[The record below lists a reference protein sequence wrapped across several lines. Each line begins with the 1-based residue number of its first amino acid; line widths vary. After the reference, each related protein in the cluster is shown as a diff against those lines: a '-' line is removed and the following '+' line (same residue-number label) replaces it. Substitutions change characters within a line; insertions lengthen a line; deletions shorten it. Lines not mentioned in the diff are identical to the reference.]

1 MALMAATNT
10 LTRADLDA
18 LPADNL
24 RHELIDGRIVMS
36 PAPGLRHQEAAGAL
50 YRLLWSATRGTE
62 LMALSAPFDVV
73 LGPNVVEPD
82 VLVARR
88 AIFTDRDL
96 PVAPLLVVE
105 VLSPGTSGMDTGR
118 KRNLYAEAGVAHYW
132 LIDPAEP
139 SVTILTLAD
148 GRYIEVDRAVGDVA
162 IGVEEPVGLR
172 FSAAGLLED

>member
-1 MALMAATNT
+1 
-10 LTRADLDA
+10 
-18 LPADNL
+18 
-24 RHELIDGRIVMS
+24 
-36 PAPGLRHQEAAGAL
+36 
-50 YRLLWSATRGTE
+50 
-62 LMALSAPFDVV
+62 MALSAPFDVV

-88 AIFTDRDL
+88 ADFTDRDL
-96 PVAPLLVVE
+96 PVAPLLVIE

-172 FSAAGLLED
+172 FSATGLLED